1 MSTRWMLACVLALF
15 VAGDASARPN
25 YGRNCKNCHSAGEP
39 VLGALSVGNHDGLF
53 DPDES
58 GTGATDRGPLKTFVV
73 TPGQT
78 VDFAVTIDLG
88 TLFNY
93 AYAVELKRMEIPGV
107 VAGGVLAFSPDTD
120 WFLQTGALKPDPA
133 RPYYTTPSDA
143 GIPFFGP
150 QTFTFSMFID
160 PATTPDVYDLE
171 FAMAGQPDFFY
182 ADEHFYLQVIPEP
195 ETLALLLA
203 GASLLLLR
211 ARPRRIA
218 ARDEAGSPSGRC

>member
-1 MSTRWMLACVLALF
+1 MVVCLCALGLAGEAL
-15 VAGDASARPN
+15 ARPN
-25 YGRNCKNCHSAGEP
+25 FGRNCKNCHSAGEP
-39 VLGALSVGNHDGLF
+39 VLGALSVGNYDALF

-73 TPGQT
+73 TPGST
-78 VDFAVTIDLG
+78 VDLSVTVDLG

-107 VAGGVLAFSPDTD
+107 VSGGSLVFEPDMN
-120 WFLQTGALKPDPA
+120 WFFQTGDLQSDPT
-133 RPYYTTPSDA
+133 RPYYTTPADA

-171 FAMAGQPDFFY
+171 FATAGQPDFFY
-182 ADEHFYLQVIPEP
+182 ADEHFYLQVLPEP
-195 ETLALLLA
+195 GTLALLMA
-203 GASLLLLR
+203 GATFFLVGVH
-211 ARPRRIA
+211 RRRRMRTTSCLGDDVI
-218 ARDEAGSPSGRC
+218 GS